1 MPMRSR
7 CSTLLRWAHRALS
20 APPTRAT
27 FGVRTGLL
35 LAAMAAVAMASGVR
49 VWAQD
54 VTETSLKSAFI
65 YNFAKFTNWPDDV
78 LPPSAPLVACVVE
91 DGAVADALE
100 RTVKQRLLS
109 GHPVTVS
116 RVTGGSPLRSC
127 HLLYLGRVTRAQAAA
142 VLAVVRGAP
151 VLTIGEVDD
160 FAGIGG
166 IAHMFVHGGK
176 IRFALDLG
184 MAKRVRLQL
193 SSKLLSLATT
203 IHDDTTAAVSR

>member
-1 MPMRSR
+1 M
-7 CSTLLRWAHRALS
+7 
-20 APPTRAT
+20 
-27 FGVRTGLL
+27 
-35 LAAMAAVAMASGVR
+35 AAMFMVVSAVPVS
-49 VWAQD
+49 AQD

-65 YNFAKFTNWPDDV
+65 YNFAKFTSWPDDV
-78 LPPSAPLVACVVE
+78 LPPAAPVVACVVE
-91 DGAVADALE
+91 DRPVADALE

-116 RVTGGSPLRSC
+116 RVTGDSPLRGC
-127 HLLYLGRVTRAQAAA
+127 HVLYLGRVTRAQAAEA
-142 VLAVVRGAP
+142 LAAVRGAP
-151 VLTIGEVDD
+151 VLTISEVDD

-184 MAKRVRLQL
+184 MAKGVRLQL

-203 IHDDTTAAVSR
+203 IHDNSTAALSR